1 MVLLPLFTS
10 LKLPR
15 HTQSDAVKQR
25 RFLIVLQR
33 IRRRAQGN
41 EARQKK
47 YFLLDIFPYG
57 NILPSMARAATTS
70 DVFNAIAEPRRRE
83 IVDYLAAGDER
94 DVTEL
99 VVKLGLP
106 QPAVSKHLGVL
117 RKVGVVAVHKA
128 GQRRL
133 YRLNPQ
139 ELKPVHDWIQNF
151 ERFWT
156 DQLASIKEVAEQK
169 AKQRAAHDR
178 AASNT
183 STPFKGATSW
193 SLKRSSPPSKPCTS
207 SKRC

>member
-1 MVLLPLFTS
+1 
-10 LKLPR
+10 
-15 HTQSDAVKQR
+15 
-25 RFLIVLQR
+25 
-33 IRRRAQGN
+33 
-41 EARQKK
+41 
-47 YFLLDIFPYG
+47 
-57 NILPSMARAATTS
+57 MARAATTS

-83 IVDYLAAGDER
+83 IVDLLARGAQR

-99 VVKLGLP
+99 VLKLGLP

-156 DQLASIKEVAEQK
+156 DQLASIKQAAEQT
-169 AKQRAAHDR
+169 AKQLAAQNR
-178 AASNT
+178 AASNHQ
-183 STPFKGATSW
+183 PLPKEQRHG
-193 SLKRSSPPSKPCTS
+193 R
-207 SKRC
+207 